1 MAICFIVG
9 REAPYEPDIL
19 TPVAHLTLT
28 VLDADR
34 NLVFDMPAPES
45 GWSQQILESV
55 TAQLT
60 LPELDVFLGNEWGG
74 GLQRS
79 NKARACLLGIGGLS
93 PLDFP

>member
-34 NLVFDMPAPES
+34 NRVFEMPAPEP
-45 GWSQQILESV
+45 GWSQWMLESM
-55 TAQLT
+55 TAHLT
-60 LPELDVFLGNEWGG
+60 LPELDAFLGDTWVGSTE
-74 GLQRS
+74 
-79 NKARACLLGIGGLS
+79 I
-93 PLDFP
+93 